1 MVGADNLFI
10 RAILL
15 ILGFEYIADQ
25 QQWGLFLHPFYE
37 MSTLTDVFRFSS
49 SQDVVQGDWQG
60 AHGFYT

>member
-25 QQWGLFLHPFYE
+25 QQWGSFLYSFYE